1 MSELIL
7 LDRQEEEHLIRV
19 LEYGISLKDTKQFY
33 MWTQGSLQGLIAHKA
48 LLCVH
53 LGPNRNVLR
62 LQSFHSPHLPD
73 KALEVLTGSQSSILL
88 QLLIAAPSVV
98 SPPRW
103 LAFDDDLHGEPN
115 RQDLQ
120 RLRDLGV
127 TNALIHGAP
136 TLDGG
141 TAHFMFLEV
150 QPTQSPQRTAYM
162 LELLL
167 PLLHL
172 SLTRIAH
179 AAQTAP
185 VQGGLATTPLSS
197 REQDILRWVAAGK
210 TNHEIAD
217 VLFISPFTVKNH
229 VQNILKKLKVKNR
242 MQAAALIHR
251 TSTSL

>member
-7 LDRQEEEHLIRV
+7 LDRQEEEHLLRV
-19 LEYGISLKDTKQFY
+19 LEYGVSLKDARQFY
-33 MWTQGSLQGLIAHKA
+33 MWTQGALQGLIAHKA

-53 LGPNRNVLR
+53 LGPQRQVLR
-62 LQSFHSPHLPD
+62 LDCFQSPQLPE
-73 KALEVLTGSQSSILL
+73 KALDVLTGSHTSLVL
-88 QLLIAAPSVV
+88 QLIGGLALDVAAPC
-98 SPPRW
+98 W
-103 LAFDDDLHGEPN
+103 HAFEHEPQDGPG

-120 RLRDLGV
+120 RLKGLGI

-136 TLDGG
+136 TLAGG

-150 QPTQSPQRTAYM
+150 KPAQTPQRTAYL

-179 AAQTAP
+179 AAQKAP
-185 VQGGLATTPLSS
+185 AQSGDAPHLST
-197 REQDILRWVAAGK
+197 RELDILRWVAAGK
-210 TNHEIAD
+210 TNQEIAE

-242 MQAAALIHR
+242 MQAAALSQR
-251 TSTSL
+251 MLAV

>member
-7 LDRQEEEHLIRV
+7 LDRQEEEHLLRV
-19 LEYGISLKDTKQFY
+19 LEYGVSLKDARQFY
-33 MWTQGSLQGLIAHKA
+33 MWTQGALQGLIAHKA

-53 LGPNRNVLR
+53 LGPQRQVLR
-62 LQSFHSPHLPD
+62 LDCYHSPQLSV
-73 KALEVLTGSQSSILL
+73 KALDVLTGSHSSLVL
-88 QLLIAAPSVV
+88 QLLGGQAVSAATP
-98 SPPRW
+98 W
-103 LAFDDDLHGEPN
+103 WHAFDDEPQDGPG

-120 RLRDLGV
+120 RLRGLGI

-136 TLDGG
+136 TLAGG

-150 QPTQSPQRTAYM
+150 KPADNPQRTAYL

-179 AAQTAP
+179 AAQSTSSKNAEAP
-185 VQGGLATTPLSS
+185 ALST
-197 REQDILRWVAAGK
+197 RELDILRWVAAGK
-210 TNHEIAD
+210 TNHEIAE

-242 MQAAALIHR
+242 MQAAAMSQRMLAA
-251 TSTSL
+251 

>member
-1 MSELIL
+1 MRELIL
-7 LDRQEEEHLIRV
+7 LERQEEEHLLRV
-19 LEYGISLKDTKQFY
+19 LEHGASLNDARQFY
-33 MWTQGSLQGLIAHKA
+33 MWTQGALQALIAHKV

-53 LGPNRNVLR
+53 LGPQRQVLR
-62 LQSFHSPHLPD
+62 LDCYHSPQLPE
-73 KALEVLTGSQSSILL
+73 KALDVLTGSHSSLVL
-88 QLLIAAPSVV
+88 QLLGGHALAADAPCWHV
-98 SPPRW
+98 
-103 LAFDDDLHGEPN
+103 FEDLPQSGPG

-120 RLRDLGV
+120 RLRGLGI

-136 TLDGG
+136 TLVGG

-150 QPTQSPQRTAYM
+150 KPAENPQRTAYL

-179 AAQTAP
+179 AAQSTPTKNAQAP
-185 VQGGLATTPLSS
+185 ALST
-197 REQDILRWVAAGK
+197 RELDILRWVAAGK
-210 TNHEIAD
+210 TNQEIAE

-242 MQAAALIHR
+242 MQAAAL
-251 TSTSL
+251 SLRMLTA